1 MSSLDEL
8 KEKVK
13 QFNLDR
19 DWDQFHNP
27 KDLVIALFSEVGE
40 LAECYRWLNP
50 EEVSQV
56 HLDSD
61 KKKKVEEEVADILM
75 YMLMFAYKTD
85 IDLVK
90 VIEDKL
96 IKCNFVAVH
105 LLPAGPALYA
115 KIIVFIIILLFFV
128 ANLTTIFIILM

>member
-1 MSSLDEL
+1 MSSLDAL

-19 DWDQFHNP
+19 DWDQYHNP

-50 EEVSQV
+50 KEVSQV
-56 HLDSD
+56 HLDPD
-61 KKKKVEEEVADILM
+61 KKQKVGEEVADVLM
-75 YMLMFAYKTD
+75 YLLMFAYKTD

-90 VIEDKL
+90 VVHDKL
-96 IKCNFVAVH
+96 EKNSKKYPIEKSKGVH
-105 LLPAGPALYA
+105 SNP
-115 KIIVFIIILLFFV
+115 
-128 ANLTTIFIILM
+128 LMGFKGKLNKDLE

>member
-1 MSSLDEL
+1 MSSLNEL
-8 KEKVK
+8 KEKIK
-13 QFNLDR
+13 QFNLER

-27 KDLVIALFSEVGE
+27 KDLIIALFSEVGE
-40 LAECYRWLNP
+40 LAECYRWLSD

-56 HLDSD
+56 HLDPD
-61 KKKKVEEEVADILM
+61 KRKKVEEEVADIMM

-96 IKCNFVAVH
+96 EKNSLKYPLDKSKGVH
-105 LLPAGPALYA
+105 SNP
-115 KIIVFIIILLFFV
+115 
-128 ANLTTIFIILM
+128 LMGFKGVLKKSKDDSE

>member
-1 MSSLDEL
+1 MSSLEEL
-8 KEKVK
+8 KEKIK

-56 HLDSD
+56 HLDPD
-61 KKKKVEEEVADILM
+61 KKQKVGEEVADIFM

-96 IKCNFVAVH
+96 EKNSLKYPLDKSKGIHSN
-105 LLPAGPALYA
+105 P
-115 KIIVFIIILLFFV
+115 
-128 ANLTTIFIILM
+128 LMGFKGKLNKDVE

>member
-27 KDLVIALFSEVGE
+27 KDLIIALFSEVGE
-40 LAECYRWLNP
+40 LAECYRWLNH

-56 HLDSD
+56 HLNPD
-61 KKKKVEEEVADILM
+61 KRKKVEEEVADILM

-90 VIEDKL
+90 VIEEKL
-96 IKCNFVAVH
+96 EKNSRKYPLEQSKGVH
-105 LLPAGPALYA
+105 SNPLIGFKGKELNNNP
-115 KIIVFIIILLFFV
+115 
-128 ANLTTIFIILM
+128 

>member
-50 EEVSQV
+50 EEVSRV

-75 YMLMFAYKTD
+75 YVLMLAYKTD

-90 VIEDKL
+90 AIEDKL
-96 IKCNFVAVH
+96 AKNSLKYPLDKSKGVH
-105 LLPAGPALYA
+105 SNP
-115 KIIVFIIILLFFV
+115 
-128 ANLTTIFIILM
+128 LMGFKGKLNKDLE

>member
-1 MSSLDEL
+1 MSSLNEL
-8 KEKVK
+8 KEKIK
-13 QFNLDR
+13 QFNLER

-27 KDLVIALFSEVGE
+27 KDLIIALFSEVGE
-40 LAECYRWLNP
+40 LAECYRWLND

-56 HLDSD
+56 HLDTD
-61 KKKKVEEEVADILM
+61 KKKKVEEEVADIFM

-96 IKCNFVAVH
+96 EKNSHKYPLDKSKGVH
-105 LLPAGPALYA
+105 SNP
-115 KIIVFIIILLFFV
+115 
-128 ANLTTIFIILM
+128 LMGFKGKLNKDVE